1 MLIFNGTRVLGWAAS
16 RLRLAGSAD
25 AGKQCRMQIYI
36 TYKTVTVLFKYR
48 SFSLEG
54 AVTVTSH
61 QRISNPSFWAKHPTR
76 LWVQVTCPKSEVGV
90 YDVSRHHCESQS
102 GTRRCVPKR
111 RPPWTASYSCTAFTS
126 LQQSALLGG
135 RVNSYRE
142 KLRRVVCPRG
152 VAVASRPIWQV
163 DLAWCRRFSS
173 GPDNNRELFAR

>member
-16 RLRLAGSAD
+16 RLHLAGSAD

-48 SFSLEG
+48 SVSLEG
-54 AVTVTSH
+54 ATTVTSR
-61 QRISNPSFWAKHPTR
+61 QRISNPSFWVKHPTR
-76 LWVQVTCPKSEVGV
+76 LWVQVTRPKSEVGV
-90 YDVSRHHCESQS
+90 YYESQS
-102 GTRRCVPKR
+102 DTRRCVLKR
-111 RPPWTASYSCTAFTS
+111 RPSWTASYGCTASTS

-163 DLAWCRRFSS
+163 DLAWCRRFAS